1 MLNAKS
7 ELKSPFGSLL
17 SCSILNSNYYSDF
30 NCRRII
36 NKKMAQNSKI
46 SIIEGYIAPEG
57 YSETEKI
64 THQTKRSEK

>member
-1 MLNAKS
+1 
-7 ELKSPFGSLL
+7 
-17 SCSILNSNYYSDF
+17 
-30 NCRRII
+30 
-36 NKKMAQNSKI
+36 MAQNSKI